1 MLKSTQIL
9 ATEVP
14 PDRRKYHIHCRSS
27 RRIQVLLS
35 PAWGSVPPQ
44 PGTINYIEGQSAI
57 GGQALGEKSV
67 GSAELAAGQSL
78 STRDGRV
85 EILLTPG
92 IFFRVDNHSSVRMI
106 SPGLADT
113 VLALEKGRAM
123 VEVAALRPENNVRIG
138 EIGAST
144 QLLKAGLYDFE
155 ADRGLI
161 NVFDGKAI
169 VQVAD
174 QRIELKSGRQLDLNA
189 TGKLKA
195 RKFDKKAYTDDFYR
209 WASLRSSYL
218 AEANVDAART
228 YGGGSGYSPTPFY
241 GNGWYWDSSFDA
253 YTFIPGDGIF
263 FDPFG
268 WGFYSPWY
276 AYGAPYF
283 GYGYGFGGY
292 GYGGV
297 GYPRHF
303 GPGYRPR
310 FAAGGRAAGSVG
322 HAYSVGRGGIGG
334 FSGAGA
340 FRGGGGG
347 FSGGGFSGGGGFR
360 GGGGGGGVRG
370 GGGGG
375 GGFHGGGG
383 GHR

>member
-1 MLKSTQIL
+1 MSSSKRSWLKAAGGFFPAAL
-9 ATEVP
+9 
-14 PDRRKYHIHCRSS
+14 
-27 RRIQVLLS
+27 LLS
-35 PAWGSVPPQ
+35 PAWGSAPPQ
-44 PGTINYIEGQSAI
+44 PGTINYVEGQSAI

-67 GSAELAAGQSL
+67 GSVELAAGQSL
-78 STRDGRV
+78 STQDGRV

-106 SPGLADT
+106 SPGLANT
-113 VLALEKGRAM
+113 VLALEKGRGM
-123 VEVAALRPENNVRIG
+123 VEVADIRPENNVRVG
-138 EIGAST
+138 ESGAST

-161 NVFDGKAI
+161 SVFDGKAI
-169 VQVAD
+169 VQVAG
-174 QRIELKSGRQLDLNA
+174 QQIELKSGRQLNLNA

-195 RKFDKKAYTDDFYR
+195 RKFDKKTYTDDFYR

-228 YGGGSGYSPTPFY
+228 YGGGVGWSPTPFY

-253 YTFIPGDGIF
+253 YTFIPDDGIF

-283 GYGYGFGGY
+283 GYGYGYGGY

-310 FAAGGRAAGSVG
+310 YAAGGRASGSVG
-322 HAYSVGRGGIGG
+322 HAYSVGRGSIGG
-334 FSGAGA
+334 FRGAGA

-347 FSGGGFSGGGGFR
+347 FSGGGFSRGGGFR
-360 GGGGGGGVRG
+360 GGGGGFH

-383 GHR
+383 GGHR

>member
-1 MLKSTQIL
+1 MSSFKRSWLKAVGGFFPAAL
-9 ATEVP
+9 
-14 PDRRKYHIHCRSS
+14 
-27 RRIQVLLS
+27 LLS

-57 GGQALGEKSV
+57 GGRALGEKSV

-78 STRDGRV
+78 STQDGRV

-113 VLALEKGRAM
+113 VLKLQKGRAM
-123 VEVAALRPENNVRIG
+123 VEVADIRPENNVRVREG
-138 EIGAST
+138 GAST
-144 QLLKAGLYDFE
+144 QLLKPGLYDFD
-155 ADRGLI
+155 ADRCQI
-161 NVFDGKAI
+161 RVFDGKAI
-169 VQVAD
+169 VQVAGH
-174 QRIELKSGRQLDLNA
+174 QIEVKSGRQLNLNA
-189 TGKLKA
+189 KAKLKA
-195 RKFDKKAYTDDFYR
+195 RKFDKKSNVDDFYR

-228 YGGGSGYSPTPFY
+228 YGGGVGWSPTTFY
-241 GNGWYWDSSFDA
+241 GNGWYWDPSFDA
-253 YTFIPGDGIF
+253 YTFIPDDGIF

-283 GYGYGFGGY
+283 GYGYGYGGY
-292 GYGGV
+292 GYRGV

-303 GPGYRPR
+303 GPGYRPP
-310 FAAGGRAAGSVG
+310 FATGGRASGSVG
-322 HAYSVGRGGIGG
+322 HAYNVRGGSIGG

-340 FRGGGGG
+340 FRGGGRG
-347 FSGGGFSGGGGFR
+347 FSGGGFSRGGGFR
-360 GGGGGGGVRG
+360 GGGFGGGFH

-383 GHR
+383 GGHR

>member
-1 MLKSTQIL
+1 MSSFKRSWLKAAGGFFL
-9 ATEVP
+9 AAL
-14 PDRRKYHIHCRSS
+14 
-27 RRIQVLLS
+27 LLS

-78 STRDGRV
+78 STQDGRV

-113 VLALEKGRAM
+113 VLALQKGRAM
-123 VEVAALRPENNVRIG
+123 VEVADIRPENNVRVSEG
-138 EIGAST
+138 AAST
-144 QLLKAGLYDFE
+144 QLLKAGLYDFD
-155 ADRGLI
+155 ADRGQI
-161 NVFDGKAI
+161 RVFDGRAI
-169 VQVAD
+169 VQMAGH
-174 QRIELKSGRQLDLNA
+174 QIELKSGRQLNLNA
-189 TGKLKA
+189 KGKLKA
-195 RKFDKKAYTDDFYR
+195 RKFDKKTYTDDFYR

-228 YGGGSGYSPTPFY
+228 YGGGVGWSPTPFY
-241 GNGWYWDSSFDA
+241 GNGWYWDPSFDA
-253 YTFIPGDGIF
+253 YTFIPDDGIF

-310 FAAGGRAAGSVG
+310 YAAGGRAAGSVG
-322 HAYSVGRGGIGG
+322 HAYSVGRGSIGG

-347 FSGGGFSGGGGFR
+347 FSGGGFSRGGGFR
-360 GGGGGGGVRG
+360 GGGGGFG
-370 GGGGG
+370 GGFHGGG

-383 GHR
+383 GGHR